1 MQSKLLLLLDCNFT
15 ALHSELQR
23 EIYAEFYKMVYGA
36 IIYMVKDHA
45 ATEDIIQDSFLKVI
59 RNIPKADTEN
69 QFLSWI
75 RVVVKNTTYN
85 YLRKYKKI
93 RNEVD
98 VDSVFINESTD
109 YTTDTITVEKEVE
122 LKAMTEVIDK
132 CLFELKPE
140 YRALMELR
148 WKQKLSYK
156 EIAVHLE
163 TTEQTVKYKLH
174 RAREAIKK
182 KFLKVW
188 GDSK

>member
-1 MQSKLLLLLDCNFT
+1 MQSKLLLLLNCNFT

-23 EIYAEFYKMVYGA
+23 DIYAEFYKMVYGA
-36 IIYMVKDHA
+36 IVYMVKDHA

-59 RNIPKADTEN
+59 RNIPTVDTEN

-85 YLRKYKKI
+85 YLRKHKKI

-109 YTTDTITVEKEVE
+109 YATDAVTVEKEVE
-122 LKAMTEVIDK
+122 LKEMTEVIDK

-148 WKQKLSYK
+148 WKQRLTYK

-188 GDSK
+188 GDTK